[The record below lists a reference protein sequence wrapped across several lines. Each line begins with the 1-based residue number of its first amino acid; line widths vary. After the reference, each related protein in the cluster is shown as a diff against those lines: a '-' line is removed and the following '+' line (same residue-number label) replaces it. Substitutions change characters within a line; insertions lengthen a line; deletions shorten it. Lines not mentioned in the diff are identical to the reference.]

1 MFRTS
6 VAAAFILLAAPVPVL
21 AGGGLQVQPV
31 SPTTFDVLYSNNAN
45 IHDFWCAAGSY
56 AARKLGARSTTRVY
70 RISEPP
76 RRAGQ
81 GIRFS
86 LDPAG
91 AASRTELNIIGEDDG
106 SLSVGSAKNQ
116 CEVARQMRQQR

>member
-6 VAAAFILLAAPVPVL
+6 VAAAFILLAAPVPVF

-31 SPTTFDVLYSNNAN
+31 SGTTFDVLYSNNAN

-91 AASRTELNIIGEDDG
+91 AASRTELNVIGEDDG

-116 CEVARQMRQQR
+116 CEVARQMREER